1 MDPSTEQLVRDYLN
15 QVAVAAR
22 RSMGPDEVRAFL
34 ARLHGSIE
42 RQCTAQGVASM
53 AEVSSVLA
61 ELGGPEALV
70 DLERA
75 RLAADAAGPGS
86 AGPDRGAGGPVAAD
100 PAAAEMQAAAAGTEP
115 GATGAEDGPAGGAG
129 GRILRLPTP
138 RRLARQRDGWRTGSA
153 GSGTDPAAEPD
164 ETAAE
169 KAIQRRS
176 VTARWRPATIITEKA
191 APRPR
196 GPQGRDSPILHPVR
210 QGRAGQSAA
219 AGQRSGAQP
228 GAAEPGAPLAFV
240 PQPAPAQQARP
251 TAVAKFYPVRQ
262 PAAAAGQAPERTS
275 AGPPG
280 SSPVRQPDRTAGSPP
295 ERPSGRAPAT
305 GRASSAGLVPSSG
318 LTPAAG
324 QEQVFRP
331 EARSGPEPSS
341 GQEPVFHHDP
351 SAGPERVFRPESPS
365 GQQPVRQGD
374 APGPWRGQEPA
385 TAVEP
390 TGPAQQAADTR
401 SGWERITAAIG
412 PVLKESF
419 AVARRHPLE
428 SVAIVLL
435 SVGGLIFPLI
445 WLAGAI
451 VALPSRLWDVR
462 DKWLGLATPAI
473 VTIVGSAG
481 LATGIRHLSAGAYI
495 HGAMTIGGYLIRVS
509 GVLGA
514 AYLAWRVRRGQR
526 AAAPPWRRP
535 YS

>member
-153 GSGTDPAAEPD
+153 GSGTNPAAEPD

-331 EARSGPEPSS
+331 EARSGPAPVSGPAPKYRPEQKYRSGQQDQPEQVYRPKQKYRPGAPPGPGPVFRPDPSS

-451 VALPSRLWDVR
+451 VALDRKSTRLN
-462 DKWLGLATPAI
+462 
-473 VTIVGSAG
+473 S
-481 LATGIRHLSAGAYI
+481 S
-495 HGAMTIGGYLIRVS
+495 
-509 GVLGA
+509 
-514 AYLAWRVRRGQR
+514 
-526 AAAPPWRRP
+526 
-535 YS
+535 